1 MINNSDHKI
10 GHKGDYQV
18 HTERIMVNNSD
29 HRTGHKGDY
38 IQKEYN
44 NNVHLEGIMII

>member
-29 HRTGHKGDY
+29 HTIGHKGDY
-38 IQKEYN
+38 KPSGGLQPGKTRA
-44 NNVHLEGIMII
+44 